1 MADDTATNKVQVVV
15 TDANGNPVAG
25 VLVSFS
31 APSPAYFTVSNYT
44 TDVNGVATAALASP
58 AQGSVAVSAEANGS
72 RRQVNVMFAALSL
85 TVKATDIIGELE
97 VGQTLEGQYS
107 FSTNGNNTTDNSTF
121 VWSGGGQSGVTT
133 QTYKLNAS
141 DVGKILTFSVTA
153 RTAIKEVTVTGNTDS
168 ISTDKASGLSGGD
181 SNGSNKG
188 VVIDPEATPSA
199 ENLNI
204 SGRLA
209 VGVLLEGSYEFKPNG
224 GDTTDKSTY
233 RWLDGGQSGI
243 TTTTYTLNDKDVGKI
258 LTFEVTPVNG
268 KGKSG
273 TAVSISTDKAAG
285 VSGGDGKN
293 PGGVIDPA
301 AKPVVK
307 ATNITGPLEV
317 GGRLEGVYTFSAN
330 GADGRDMSTFAWRDG
345 GQSGITTQT
354 YELNASDIGKILTF
368 SVTAVNGAGVT
379 GNTDSISTKDAAGI
393 SGGSGENRGEVIDP
407 TIAPAAKDLNITGT
421 LEVGQM
427 LTGSY
432 TFVANGGDTNN
443 HSTLLWTGGG
453 QGRIAGT
460 SYTLNDKD
468 VGKILTFEVTPVNG
482 KGMKGTPV
490 SINTKDAAGTHGSGS
505 GKNPGEVID
514 PKAKPIAEDL
524 NISGPLEVG
533 QTLTG
538 SYTFNPNG
546 GDTNNRSTVSWSGRG
561 SPSTGMD
568 YAIVAADT
576 GSILTF
582 TVTPVNGKDVKGTS
596 VSISTADATSVTGGG
611 ERGGEIINPR
621 AVPLAENLGIGGTL
635 AVGEKLTGSYKF
647 NPNGGDATD
656 RSTLVWS
663 SGSVQ
668 RQTGVAMN
676 GVAKDEYIIVA
687 GDVGRIL
694 TFTVT
699 PTNGKNVTGTPVSV
713 NTRDAGTG
721 GGDSV
726 NKGAVIDKNAKPK
739 VTADNIT
746 GNLEVGQELEGHYT
760 FDANGGDSGNK
771 STFAWSGGGQSGI
784 TTRTYELNAS
794 DVGKILT
801 FSVTAV
807 NGAGETGNTA
817 SISTEDARLGSGVR
831 VGVVIDP
838 DATPSAELLDIS
850 GLLEVGQTLEG
861 SYAFNPNGGDATD
874 RSTLA
879 WSSGGVQRQSGVAMK
894 KYTIVAG
901 DVGNILTFQVTPVN
915 GKGRSG
921 TAVSISTDKAAGVS
935 GGDSNSGHKGEVINK
950 DAIPSAEQ
958 LNISGILEVNR
969 DLTGSYKFNPNGGD
983 TDDRSTLAW
992 SGGGQS
998 GVTTKVYTLVAG
1010 DVGNILTFEVTPVN
1024 GKGVQGDSVSTTT
1037 SVAAGVTG
1045 GDAEHKGMVIDPAAP
1060 SAKLSV
1066 LKSGTQSI
1074 TADGVSEAVLT
1085 FVLKNAGNDAIT
1097 GLGNNVVFDVAGA
1110 TASLSGVSE
1119 APPGTYT
1126 AKLTG
1131 TQAGT
1136 ADVSVKV
1143 NGQVVA
1149 VPVVQIML
1157 TAGTPD
1163 GAHSVLKANPESI
1176 VANKGNSE
1184 AGLSTVTLT
1193 LKDTQ
1198 DNLVTGLTDVNLT
1211 VAGVTG
1217 TTLTKVTESPAG
1229 SGVYTATLSGTTAGT
1244 ATVTASAGGTVLSGP
1259 QAQVTLTADI
1269 TTATVSTVTESTG
1282 GAKADNVSTN
1292 TLTATVKDANG
1303 NPVPNG
1309 TVDWN
1314 VTTGIATLNS
1324 ATSVTDGNGQA
1335 VMTVKDTTAETAT
1348 VSAKVGSNAADSG
1361 RATDTVFSLYPVV
1374 SGITQGVNNSPADDV
1389 TVNTLTVQIADMA
1402 GNALANQA
1410 VTLSVSSTGSATLK
1424 HGATVLT
1431 ATDSLTATTD
1441 GKGQLLLEATDV
1453 TSESVTVSASVN
1465 NGSAAQTQTSAFGLY
1480 PVLGTLEVGQNEALA
1495 NNTDVNRYVA
1505 TVTDKKGNVL
1515 ADTPVTLTFS
1525 LDSTTAMA
1533 DGMESPWTVPTD
1545 GNGRISVP
1553 VKNSVPETVTMT
1565 AYIQGNGTDV
1575 KTAEAFWTKHYE
1587 VTGVLVNGAKYDRV
1601 PSAALVGAHFSV
1613 EINNDPDVAK
1623 ELDWHTDSPGLEL
1636 VSPGTYKIV
1645 DAVSPGQAFKIT
1657 GTPPAGIH
1665 GNAVEH
1671 TGSWTSTV
1679 RRTAPVL
1686 FNREFSW
1693 DHPTT
1698 TCREMTGR
1706 DERGRALTFTEI
1718 GYLPDRHRGTSGTL
1732 TDMWGNLNGFPGL
1745 SSQARYVA
1753 PIVGTYVADPVLG
1766 AGLDTRN
1773 YAVFTAASKAL
1784 LPTHGYQHVLYGPIG
1799 STADLIRVYGGGPG
1813 VYESTT
1819 GDAYPYNFYRPTDAE
1834 SYYCVE

>member
-1 MADDTATNKVQVVV
+1 DGTTLTAVSGQDGVYTASLTGIRAGEAVITPAVEGSDLSGLKQTVALTADKNSAGLPDGSLTVVQDNAVADDTTTNKVQVVV

-25 VLVSFS
+25 VPVSFS
-31 APSPAYFTVSNYT
+31 APSPAHVTVSDYA

-72 RRQVNVMFAALSL
+72 RRQVNVVFAALSL
-85 TVKATDIIGELE
+85 TVKATDITGVLD

-121 VWSGGGQSGVTT
+121 DWSGGGQSGITT
-133 QTYKLNAS
+133 QDYKLNDS

-153 RTAIKEVTVTGNTDS
+153 RTVINGVTVTGNTDS
-168 ISTDKASGLSGGD
+168 ISTKDAAGIRGGSGVNPGE
-181 SNGSNKG
+181 
-188 VVIDPEATPSA
+188 VIDPTIAPA
-199 ENLNI
+199 AKDLNI
-204 SGRLA
+204 TGK
-209 VGVLLEGSYEFKPNG
+209 LEMGEKLTGHYTFVANG
-224 GDTTDKSTY
+224 GDTNDKSTY
-233 RWLDGGQSGI
+233 QWLNGGQSGI
-243 TTTTYTLNDKDVGKI
+243 SETTYILNGSDVGKI

-268 KGKSG
+268 KGVKG
-273 TAVSISTDKAAG
+273 TPVSISTDKAAG

-293 PGGVIDPA
+293 PGGVIDPNA
-301 AKPVVK
+301 TPVVK

-393 SGGSGENRGEVIDP
+393 SGGSGMNPGEVIDP

-453 QGRIAGT
+453 QDRIAGT

-482 KGMKGTPV
+482 KDVKGTPV
-490 SINTKDAAGTHGSGS
+490 SINTKDAAGTRGSGS

-546 GDTNNRSTVSWSGRG
+546 GDTSNRSTVSWNGRG

-582 TVTPVNGKDVKGTS
+582 TVTPVNGRNISGEPA
-596 VSISTADATSVTGGG
+596 SISTNTKGVSVTGGV
-611 ERGGEIINPR
+611 GGNIINPG
-621 AVPLAENLGIGGTL
+621 AVPLAESLKIEGEL

-663 SGSVQ
+663 SGGVQ

-676 GVAKDEYIIVA
+676 GVAKDEYIIVD
-687 GDVGRIL
+687 GDAGRIL

-699 PTNGKNVTGTPVSV
+699 PTNGKDVTGTPVSV
-713 NTRDAGTG
+713 NTRDAGTS

-771 STFAWSGGGQSGI
+771 STFAWTDSDGVLKSTVGDKY
-784 TTRTYELNAS
+784 TLNAS

-807 NGAGETGNTA
+807 NGAGDTGNTA

-838 DATPSAELLDIS
+838 EATPSAELLDIR

-861 SYAFNPNGGDATD
+861 SYAFNPNDGDATD
-874 RSTLA
+874 RSMLA
-879 WSSGGVQRQSGVAMK
+879 WSSGGVQRQSGVAK
-894 KYTIVAG
+894 DEYIIVAG
-901 DVGNILTFQVTPVN
+901 DVGKILTFQVTPVN

-921 TAVSISTDKAAGVS
+921 TPVSISTNTEGVSVS
-935 GGDSNSGHKGEVINK
+935 GGDSNKGHEGEVINK
-950 DAIPSAEQ
+950 DAIPSADN
-958 LNISGILEVNR
+958 LNIAGKLEVNQ
-969 DLTGSYKFNPNGGD
+969 DLTGSYRFNPNGGD
-983 TDDRSTLAW
+983 TGDRSTLAW
-992 SGGGQS
+992 RSGVVLRQS
-998 GVTTKVYTLVAG
+998 GVAMNIYTLVAG
-1010 DVGNILTFEVTPVN
+1010 DVGNILTFEVTPEN
-1024 GKGVQGDSVSTTT
+1024 GRGVKGDSVSTTT

-1045 GDAEHKGMVIDPAAP
+1045 GDAEHKGMVIDPAVP
-1060 SAKLSV
+1060 SAKLSE

-1074 TADGVSEAVLT
+1074 TADGKSEVVLT
-1085 FVLKNAGNDAIT
+1085 FVLKNAANDAIT
-1097 GLGNNVVFDVAGA
+1097 GPGNNVVFDVAGVKV
-1110 TASLSGVSE
+1110 SLSGVSE

-1131 TQAGT
+1131 TLAGT

-1143 NGQVVA
+1143 NGQA
-1149 VPVVQIML
+1149 VDVKPVHITL

-1163 GAHSVLKANPESI
+1163 GAHSALTVTPESI
-1176 VANKGNSE
+1176 VANNGNSE
-1184 AGLSTVTLT
+1184 AGLSTVKLT
-1193 LKDTQ
+1193 LNDTQ
-1198 DNLVTGLTDVNLT
+1198 GNRVTGLTDVNLT
-1211 VAGVTG
+1211 VTGVTG

-1229 SGVYTATLSGTTAGT
+1229 SGVYTATLSGTTVGT
-1244 ATVTASAGGTVLSGP
+1244 ATLSASAGGAELNGP

-1269 TTATVSTVTESTG
+1269 TTATVSTVTESTT

-1303 NPVPNG
+1303 NPVPNA
-1309 TVDWN
+1309 TVAWN

-1324 ATSVTDGNGQA
+1324 ATLNSATSDTDGNGQA

-1348 VSAKVGSNAADSG
+1348 VTAKVGSNAADSG

-1431 ATDSLTATTD
+1431 AADGLTATTD

-1533 DGMESPWTVPTD
+1533 DGMESPWTGPTD
-1545 GNGRISVP
+1545 GNGRISV
-1553 VKNSVPETVTMT
+1553 
-1565 AYIQGNGTDV
+1565 
-1575 KTAEAFWTKHYE
+1575 
-1587 VTGVLVNGAKYDRV
+1587 
-1601 PSAALVGAHFSV
+1601 
-1613 EINNDPDVAK
+1613 
-1623 ELDWHTDSPGLEL
+1623 
-1636 VSPGTYKIV
+1636 
-1645 DAVSPGQAFKIT
+1645 
-1657 GTPPAGIH
+1657 
-1665 GNAVEH
+1665 
-1671 TGSWTSTV
+1671 
-1679 RRTAPVL
+1679 
-1686 FNREFSW
+1686 
-1693 DHPTT
+1693 
-1698 TCREMTGR
+1698 
-1706 DERGRALTFTEI
+1706 
-1718 GYLPDRHRGTSGTL
+1718 
-1732 TDMWGNLNGFPGL
+1732 
-1745 SSQARYVA
+1745 
-1753 PIVGTYVADPVLG
+1753 
-1766 AGLDTRN
+1766 
-1773 YAVFTAASKAL
+1773 
-1784 LPTHGYQHVLYGPIG
+1784 
-1799 STADLIRVYGGGPG
+1799 
-1813 VYESTT
+1813 
-1819 GDAYPYNFYRPTDAE
+1819 
-1834 SYYCVE
+1834 

>member
-1 MADDTATNKVQVVV
+1 DGTTLTAVSGQDGVYTASLTGIRAGEAVITPAVEGSDLSGLKQTVALTADKNSAGLPDGSLTVVQDNAVADDTTTNKVQVVV

-25 VLVSFS
+25 VPVSFS
-31 APSPAYFTVSNYT
+31 APSPAHVTVSDYA

-72 RRQVNVMFAALSL
+72 RRQVNVVFAALSL
-85 TVKATDIIGELE
+85 TVKATDITGVLD

-121 VWSGGGQSGVTT
+121 DWSGGGQSGITT
-133 QTYKLNAS
+133 QDYKLNDS

-153 RTAIKEVTVTGNTDS
+153 RTVINGVTVTGNTDS
-168 ISTDKASGLSGGD
+168 ISTKDAAGIRGGSGVNPGE
-181 SNGSNKG
+181 
-188 VVIDPEATPSA
+188 VIDPTIAPA
-199 ENLNI
+199 AKDLNI
-204 SGRLA
+204 TGK
-209 VGVLLEGSYEFKPNG
+209 LEMGEKLTGHYTFVANG
-224 GDTTDKSTY
+224 GDTNDKSTY
-233 RWLDGGQSGI
+233 QWLNGGQSGI
-243 TTTTYTLNDKDVGKI
+243 SETTYILNGSDVGKI

-268 KGKSG
+268 KGVKG
-273 TAVSISTDKAAG
+273 TPVSISTDKAAG

-293 PGGVIDPA
+293 PGGVIDPNA
-301 AKPVVK
+301 TPVVK

-393 SGGSGENRGEVIDP
+393 SGGSGMNPGEVIDP

-453 QGRIAGT
+453 QDRIAGT

-482 KGMKGTPV
+482 KDVKGTPV
-490 SINTKDAAGTHGSGS
+490 SINTKDAAGTRGSGS

-546 GDTNNRSTVSWSGRG
+546 GDTSN
-561 SPSTGMD
+561 
-568 YAIVAADT
+568 
-576 GSILTF
+576 
-582 TVTPVNGKDVKGTS
+582 
-596 VSISTADATSVTGGG
+596 
-611 ERGGEIINPR
+611 
-621 AVPLAENLGIGGTL
+621 
-635 AVGEKLTGSYKF
+635 
-647 NPNGGDATD
+647 
-656 RSTLVWS
+656 
-663 SGSVQ
+663 
-668 RQTGVAMN
+668 
-676 GVAKDEYIIVA
+676 
-687 GDVGRIL
+687 
-694 TFTVT
+694 
-699 PTNGKNVTGTPVSV
+699 
-713 NTRDAGTG
+713 
-721 GGDSV
+721 
-726 NKGAVIDKNAKPK
+726 
-739 VTADNIT
+739 
-746 GNLEVGQELEGHYT
+746 
-760 FDANGGDSGNK
+760 
-771 STFAWSGGGQSGI
+771 
-784 TTRTYELNAS
+784 
-794 DVGKILT
+794 
-801 FSVTAV
+801 
-807 NGAGETGNTA
+807 
-817 SISTEDARLGSGVR
+817 
-831 VGVVIDP
+831 
-838 DATPSAELLDIS
+838 
-850 GLLEVGQTLEG
+850 
-861 SYAFNPNGGDATD
+861 

-879 WSSGGVQRQSGVAMK
+879 WRSGVVLRQSGVAM
-894 KYTIVAG
+894 
-901 DVGNILTFQVTPVN
+901 NI
-915 GKGRSG
+915 
-921 TAVSISTDKAAGVS
+921 
-935 GGDSNSGHKGEVINK
+935 
-950 DAIPSAEQ
+950 
-958 LNISGILEVNR
+958 
-969 DLTGSYKFNPNGGD
+969 
-983 TDDRSTLAW
+983 
-992 SGGGQS
+992 
-998 GVTTKVYTLVAG
+998 YTLVAG
-1010 DVGNILTFEVTPVN
+1010 DVGNILTFEVTPEN
-1024 GKGVQGDSVSTTT
+1024 GRGVKGDSVSTTT

-1045 GDAEHKGMVIDPAAP
+1045 GDAEHKGMVIDPAVP
-1060 SAKLSV
+1060 SAKLSE

-1074 TADGVSEAVLT
+1074 TADGKSEVVLT
-1085 FVLKNAGNDAIT
+1085 FVLKNAANDAIT
-1097 GLGNNVVFDVAGA
+1097 GPGNNVVFDVAGVKV
-1110 TASLSGVSE
+1110 SLSGVSE

-1131 TQAGT
+1131 TLAGT

-1143 NGQVVA
+1143 NGQA
-1149 VPVVQIML
+1149 VDVKPVHITL

-1163 GAHSVLKANPESI
+1163 GAHSALTVTPESI
-1176 VANKGNSE
+1176 VANNGNSE
-1184 AGLSTVTLT
+1184 AGLSTVKLT
-1193 LKDTQ
+1193 LNDTQ
-1198 DNLVTGLTDVNLT
+1198 GNRVTGLTDVNLT
-1211 VAGVTG
+1211 VTGVTG

-1229 SGVYTATLSGTTAGT
+1229 SGVYTATLSGTTVGT
-1244 ATVTASAGGTVLSGP
+1244 ATLSASAGGAELNGP

-1269 TTATVSTVTESTG
+1269 TTATVSTVTESTT

-1303 NPVPNG
+1303 NPVPNA
-1309 TVDWN
+1309 TVAWN

-1324 ATSVTDGNGQA
+1324 ATLNSATSDTDGNGQA

-1348 VSAKVGSNAADSG
+1348 VTAKVGSNAADSG

-1431 ATDSLTATTD
+1431 AADGLTATTD

-1533 DGMESPWTVPTD
+1533 DGMESPWTGPTD
-1545 GNGRISVP
+1545 GNGRISV
-1553 VKNSVPETVTMT
+1553 
-1565 AYIQGNGTDV
+1565 
-1575 KTAEAFWTKHYE
+1575 
-1587 VTGVLVNGAKYDRV
+1587 
-1601 PSAALVGAHFSV
+1601 
-1613 EINNDPDVAK
+1613 
-1623 ELDWHTDSPGLEL
+1623 
-1636 VSPGTYKIV
+1636 
-1645 DAVSPGQAFKIT
+1645 
-1657 GTPPAGIH
+1657 
-1665 GNAVEH
+1665 
-1671 TGSWTSTV
+1671 
-1679 RRTAPVL
+1679 
-1686 FNREFSW
+1686 
-1693 DHPTT
+1693 
-1698 TCREMTGR
+1698 
-1706 DERGRALTFTEI
+1706 
-1718 GYLPDRHRGTSGTL
+1718 
-1732 TDMWGNLNGFPGL
+1732 
-1745 SSQARYVA
+1745 
-1753 PIVGTYVADPVLG
+1753 
-1766 AGLDTRN
+1766 
-1773 YAVFTAASKAL
+1773 
-1784 LPTHGYQHVLYGPIG
+1784 
-1799 STADLIRVYGGGPG
+1799 
-1813 VYESTT
+1813 
-1819 GDAYPYNFYRPTDAE
+1819 
-1834 SYYCVE
+1834 